1 MPGDVSPHRT
11 TSEGSP
17 MTNDETQA
25 YADAEAAAH
34 EGPAALLES
43 VADKLG
49 LHAGAKAVFGEPVE
63 RDGITVIPVAQ
74 MAIGTG
80 AGGGTSA
87 EQETGTGAGG
97 GAAPRPIGYIEISAD
112 GATYVPLRKPWLDPL
127 VLLSLAPL
135 ALIVGRTLVR
145 LVRG

>member
-1 MPGDVSPHRT
+1 
-11 TSEGSP
+11 
-17 MTNDETQA
+17 MTHDETQA

-34 EGPAALLES
+34 EGPMALLER

-49 LHAGAKAVFGEPVE
+49 LHAGARAVFGDPVE

-87 EQETGTGAGG
+87 EQETGVGAGG
-97 GAAPRPIGYIEISAD
+97 GAATRPIGYIELGPD
-112 GATYVPLRKPWLDPL
+112 GAVFHPLQPPWQNPT
-127 VLLSLAPL
+127 
-135 ALIVGRTLVR
+135 LIVSTAFALLLLAKAVR
-145 LVRG
+145 ALSRG